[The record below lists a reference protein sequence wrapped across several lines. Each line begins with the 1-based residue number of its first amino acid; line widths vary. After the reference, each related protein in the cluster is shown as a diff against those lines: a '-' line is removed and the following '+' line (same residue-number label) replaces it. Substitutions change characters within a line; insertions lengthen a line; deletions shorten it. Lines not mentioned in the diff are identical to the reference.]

1 MHDSEQAD
9 SDSELSKKLEKPRI
23 NLNFLILV
31 TARAQYSEPFKF
43 NIGSEE

>member
-9 SDSELSKKLEKPRI
+9 SDSELSKKKSRI
-23 NLNFLILV
+23 NLLILV

-43 NIGSEE
+43 NIVSEG